1 MFSNMK
7 RISISLL
14 MIGACAGLVPASY
27 AQTDRLALLQRSFA
41 EPSDPARD
49 LYNAGLKLYDDFRYD
64 DAVKTFREVVAKY
77 PKSNIADRAQYYVI
91 RTLWQ
96 NRKPSEAID
105 QINVFQKSYPK
116 SPWYPDV
123 QEIRIQL
130 TNQVPPAAIVRL
142 RGPIPAAPQAPP
154 APPAPA
160 PAPVPSPFVNISAE
174 NFSIPPGS
182 FGSIFG
188 GPQNS
193 SDPQVSLMQE
203 AMRAMFRSDV
213 NRALEIAMSRLKAD
227 MADPVVLSTLDA
239 VAQSASNQAL
249 PFLMDIV
256 KNSPNMKARKDAI
269 FWISQSRGN
278 KDAAVDALTGLSNLP
293 DDESESVTF
302 ALGQIHTDKA
312 FNTLAAIARDKNK
325 PEKQR
330 TSALFWIGQSRVP
343 NRVALLEDIYKTGG
357 DSVNV
362 RGQVLFALSQTHD
375 PQVIPVLV
383 NIATSDPDPG
393 LRKQA
398 IMWLGQTKS
407 PEASKALEDILL
419 PKK

>member
-7 RISISLL
+7 RISISIL
-14 MIGACAGLVPASY
+14 MIAACGGVPPASY
-27 AQTDRLALLQRSFA
+27 AQTDRAALLQRNFL

-49 LYNAGLKLYDDFRYD
+49 LFNVGQKFYDQFRYE
-64 DAVKTFREVVAKY
+64 DAVKTFREVVRMY
-77 PKSNIADRAQYYVI
+77 PKSNIADRAQYYLI

-96 NRKPSEAID
+96 NRKPSEAIE
-105 QINVFQKSYPK
+105 QINVFQKTYPK
-116 SPWYPDV
+116 SSWYPDV

-130 TNQVPPAAIVRL
+130 TNQVPPAAAAFLL
-142 RGPIPAAPQAPP
+142 RSPVPAAPQAPP
-154 APPAPA
+154 APQAPA
-160 PAPVPSPFVNISAE
+160 PIPAPFVISAE
-174 NFSIPPGS
+174 SISIPPMP
-182 FGSIFG
+182 FGAIPG
-188 GPQNS
+188 GPQS

-213 NRALEIAMSRLKAD
+213 NRAIEIAVSRLKAD

-239 VAQSASNQAL
+239 VAQSASMQAL
-249 PFLMDIV
+249 PFLLDIA

-278 KDAAVDALTGLSNLP
+278 KDAAVDALTGLSNST
-293 DDESESVTF
+293 DDESDSVTF

-312 FNTLAAIARDKNK
+312 FNTLAGIARDKSK
-325 PEKQR
+325 PEKLR

-343 NRVALLEDIYKTGG
+343 NRVALLEDIYKNGG
-357 DSVNV
+357 DSVKV
-362 RGQVLFALSQTHD
+362 RGQVLFALSQTRD
-375 PQVIPVLV
+375 PQAVSLLA
-383 NIATSDPDPG
+383 NIAASDPDPT

-398 IMWLGQTKS
+398 VMWLGQTKS